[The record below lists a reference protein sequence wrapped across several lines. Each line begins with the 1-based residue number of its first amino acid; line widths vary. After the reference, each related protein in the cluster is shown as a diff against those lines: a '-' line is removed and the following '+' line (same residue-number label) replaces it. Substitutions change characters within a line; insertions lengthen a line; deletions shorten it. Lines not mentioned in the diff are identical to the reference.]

1 MPSEIEH
8 PIIRA
13 DKEGPT
19 VEILGG
25 RLTFKV
31 LSEETGGAY
40 AIIDQVVPPG
50 VGPPLHVHHRE
61 TEIFYVATGTF
72 EVQCG
77 TDKHI
82 LGAGSLFVG
91 PRDIPH
97 RFENVGETPGRLL
110 LTVYPGN
117 FANYFREVVEVP
129 PEDDQQMMELLDKYD
144 VELVATA

>member
-61 TEIFYVATGTF
+61 TEIFYVSTGTF

-77 TDKHI
+77 TEKHI
-82 LGAGSLFVG
+82 LGAGSL
-91 PRDIPH
+91 
-97 RFENVGETPGRLL
+97 
-110 LTVYPGN
+110 
-117 FANYFREVVEVP
+117 
-129 PEDDQQMMELLDKYD
+129 
-144 VELVATA
+144 